1 MKEKILTI
9 INDKKYQP
17 LTTLEIG
24 NVLELTSD
32 SEIQMLQAELDNLV
46 ANDEIL
52 MNKKKTRYINLASAG
67 LYRGIITIKNQNYGF
82 IKTDDFAFD
91 FYVSKY
97 DFLKAMDKDEVLFSI
112 IKTNDSQ
119 KNNSEARVVKILN
132 RSLKY
137 VVGEL
142 KLKKDK
148 YFLELED
155 STINKRINII
165 DIGNAKPSD
174 IVRAIILKYELEYCE
189 ANVIDVVGNKS
200 DIGIDITQIAL
211 QRGFNL
217 QFPDEVL
224 YQASHLED
232 DTMIETTKRRD
243 LRDQLIVTI
252 DGIDAKDLD
261 DAVSIKQLKNGNYL
275 LGVYIADVSYFV
287 SEGSKIDKEAYN
299 RGTSVY
305 LVDRVIPMLPV
316 RLSNDLCSLNPN
328 QDKLV
333 IGCEMEVNRD
343 GKVLTSDI
351 FPGVIKTTKRLN
363 YTDCNKVL
371 NDGIKLVPD
380 YEIVYDSLVKMH
392 ELANILTEKR
402 RKRGSLDFDVPEG
415 KIIVDEK
422 GIPIDLVV
430 RDRGISERI
439 IEEFMILANETVS
452 EVINHMDLPFIYRV
466 HDKPDI
472 LKLSDLKTTAN
483 YLGYNLRT
491 THVAELQKF
500 LDNIEEKDAFLKTV
514 VLRMMAKA
522 VYSEENI
529 GHFGLASECYTHF
542 TSPIRR
548 YPDLIVHRLLRKY
561 IFNGDIDANEFT
573 SLTQKIADIAL
584 QASQRERGA
593 ADCEYAVLDM
603 KKAEYMSYFIGQT
616 FTGTISTITG
626 FGMFISLDNT
636 AEGLIRLKDLSDDY
650 YTFNQTNHVLV
661 GERTNKKYR
670 VGDRVQ
676 VKLINADKKTS
687 EIDFKIVYNK
697 DRTYQKD
704 RSKEVSERYGRT
716 KHRRAK

>member
-17 LTTLEIG
+17 LTTTELGQALALESES
-24 NVLELTSD
+24 ELST
-32 SEIQMLQAELDNLV
+32 LQKELDQLV
-46 ANDEIL
+46 INDEIL
-52 MNKKKTRYINLASAG
+52 MNKKKTRYISLASAG

-82 IKTDDFAFD
+82 IKSEEFAFD

-97 DFLKAMDKDEVLFSI
+97 DFLNAMDKDEVLFSI
-112 IKTNDSQ
+112 IKTNDPV
-119 KNNSEARVVKILN
+119 KNNSEARVIKILN

-142 KLKKDK
+142 KLKEDK

-165 DIGNAKPSD
+165 NAGKAKASD
-174 IVRAIILKYELEYCE
+174 IVRAIITKYEAEYCE
-189 ANVIDVVGNKS
+189 ADVIDIVGNKS
-200 DIGIDITQIAL
+200 DIGIDITQIAI
-211 QRGFNL
+211 QRGLSL
-217 QFPDEVL
+217 QFPEDVL

-232 DTMIETTKRRD
+232 DTVDEITKRRD
-243 LRDQLIVTI
+243 LRDKLIFTI
-252 DGIDAKDLD
+252 DGLDAKDLD
-261 DAVSIKQLKNGNYL
+261 DAVGIEQLDNGHYL
-275 LGVYIADVSYFV
+275 LGAYIADVSHFV
-287 SEGSKIDKEAYN
+287 RENSFIDKEAYQ

-333 IGCEMEVNRD
+333 IGCEMEINHE
-343 GKVLTSDI
+343 GKVITSDI

-371 NDGIKLVPD
+371 EKGLKEVPD
-380 YEIVYDSLVKMH
+380 YEVVYPSLVKMK
-392 ELANILTEKR
+392 ELSAILTAKR
-402 RKRGSLDFDVPEG
+402 RKRGALDFDVPEG
-415 KIIVDEK
+415 KIIVDEEGK
-422 GIPIDLVV
+422 PIDLVI

-439 IEEFMILANETVS
+439 IEEFMIVANEAVS
-452 EVINHMDLPFIYRV
+452 EVVNNLDLPFIYRV
-466 HDKPDI
+466 HDKPDMI
-472 LKLSDLKTTAN
+472 KLSELKVTAN
-483 YLGYNLRT
+483 YLGYQLRG

-500 LDNIEEKDAFLKTV
+500 LDSIEDEDAFLKAV
-514 VLRMMAKA
+514 VLKMMAKA

-542 TSPIRR
+542 TAPIRR

-561 IFNGDIDANEFT
+561 IFNGDIDASEFS

-584 QASQRERGA
+584 QSSERERSA
-593 ADCEYAVLDM
+593 ADCEFAVLDM
-603 KKAEYMSYFIGQT
+603 KKAEYMSYFIGQV
-616 FTGTISTITG
+616 FTGTISTITA
-626 FGMFISLDNT
+626 FGMFILLDNT

-650 YTFNQTNHVLV
+650 YIFNQANHSLV

-670 VGDRVQ
+670 IGDRVQ
-676 VKLINADKKTS
+676 VKLIKADKKTS

-697 DRTYQKD
+697 DRN
-704 RSKEVSERYGRT
+704 KEMSGKYERKKR
-716 KHRRAK
+716 RRAK

>member
-9 INDKKYQP
+9 INDKNYQP
-17 LTTLEIG
+17 LTTIELGKLLKLESES
-24 NVLELTSD
+24 ELAT
-32 SEIQMLQAELDNLV
+32 LQIELDQLV
-46 ANDEIL
+46 VHDEIL
-52 MNKKKTRYINLASAG
+52 MNKKKTRYLNLASAG
-67 LYRGIITIKNQNYGF
+67 LYRGIIIIKNENYGF
-82 IKTDDFAFD
+82 IKSEDFTFD

-97 DFLKAMDKDEVLFSI
+97 DFLKAMDRDEVLFSV
-112 IKTNDSQ
+112 IKTNKAS
-119 KNNSEARVVKILN
+119 KSNSEARVVKILN

-142 KLKKDK
+142 KSKKDR

-155 STINKRINII
+155 STINKRIVINQ
-165 DIGNAKPSD
+165 IGKAKPSD
-174 IVRAIILKYELEYCE
+174 IVRATITKYELEYCE
-189 ANVIDVVGNKS
+189 ADVLDVVGNKS
-200 DIGIDITQIAL
+200 DIGIDITQIAI

-232 DTMIETTKRRD
+232 DTIQEMTKRRD
-243 LRDQLIVTI
+243 LRNKLIVTI
-252 DGIDAKDLD
+252 DGLDAKDLD
-261 DAVSIKQLKNGNYL
+261 DAVSIEVLTNGNYL
-275 LGVYIADVSYFV
+275 LGVYIADVSHFV
-287 SEGSKIDKEAYN
+287 REGSFIDKEAYQ

-333 IGCEMEVNRD
+333 IGCEMEINQE

-351 FPGVIKTTKRLN
+351 FPGVIRTIKRLN
-363 YTDCNKVL
+363 YTDCNKLLEKGV
-371 NDGIKLVPD
+371 DEVPD
-380 YEIVYDSLVKMH
+380 YEVVQPSLVKMQ
-392 ELANILTEKR
+392 ELADILTAKR

-415 KIIVDEK
+415 KIIVDER
-422 GIPIDLVV
+422 GIPINLVV
-430 RDRGISERI
+430 RERGISERI
-439 IEEFMILANETVS
+439 IEEFMIVANETVS
-452 EVINHMDLPFIYRV
+452 EVINQMDLPFIYRI

-472 LKLSDLKTTAN
+472 LKLNDLKTTAN
-483 YLGYNLRT
+483 YLGYQLRG
-491 THVAELQKF
+491 THVSELQKF
-500 LDNIEEKDAFLKTV
+500 LDNIDDKDAFLKTV

-522 VYSEENI
+522 IYSEENI
-529 GHFGLASECYTHF
+529 GHFGLASTCYTHF

-561 IFNGDIDANEFT
+561 IFNGDIDTNEFIA
-573 SLTQKIADIAL
+573 LNNKIADIAL
-584 QASQRERGA
+584 QSSQRERSA
-593 ADCEYAVLDM
+593 ADCEFAVLDM

-616 FTGTISTITG
+616 FTGTISTITN

-636 AEGLIRLKDLSDDY
+636 AEGLIRLKDMSDDY

-687 EIDFKIVYNK
+687 EIDFKISYNK
-697 DRTYQKD
+697 DRV
-704 RSKEVSERYGRT
+704 KEVREKYGR
-716 KHRRAK
+716 KKRRR

>member
-17 LTTLEIG
+17 LTTLELG
-24 NVLELTSD
+24 QALALE
-32 SEIQMLQAELDNLV
+32 SESEFLALQKELDQLV
-46 ANDEIL
+46 IHDEIL
-52 MNKKKTRYINLASAG
+52 MNKKKTRYISLASAG
-67 LYRGIITIKNQNYGF
+67 LYHGIITIKNQNYGF
-82 IKTDDFAFD
+82 IKSEEFTFD

-97 DFLKAMDKDEVLFSI
+97 DFLKAMDKDEVLFSV
-112 IKTNDSQ
+112 IKTNNSM
-119 KNNSEARVVKILN
+119 KSNSEARVVKILN

-142 KLKKDK
+142 KLKKEK

-155 STINKRINII
+155 STINKRIDIINI
-165 DIGNAKPSD
+165 GKAKAGD
-174 IVRAIILKYELEYCE
+174 IVRTAITKYEAEYCE
-189 ANVIDVVGNKS
+189 ADVIDVVGNKS
-200 DIGIDITQIAL
+200 DIGIDITQIAI
-211 QRGFNL
+211 QRGLNL
-217 QFPDEVL
+217 QFPDDVL

-232 DTMIETTKRRD
+232 DTLDEMTKRRD
-243 LRDQLIVTI
+243 LRNKLIVTI
-252 DGIDAKDLD
+252 DGLDAKDLD
-261 DAVSIKQLKNGNYL
+261 DAVGIEQLENGNYL
-275 LGVYIADVSYFV
+275 LGVYIADVSHFV
-287 SEGSKIDKEAYN
+287 SEHSFIDKEAYH
-299 RGTSVY
+299 RGTSLY

-333 IGCEMEVNRD
+333 IGCEMEINQE
-343 GKVLTSDI
+343 GKVITSDI

-363 YTDCNKVL
+363 YTDCNRVL
-371 NDGIKLVPD
+371 EKGIQEVPD
-380 YEIVYDSLVKMH
+380 YEVVYQSLVKMK
-392 ELANILTEKR
+392 ELSTILTDKR
-402 RKRGSLDFDVPEG
+402 RTRGALDFDVPEG
-415 KIIVDEK
+415 KIIVDEQGK
-422 GIPIDLVV
+422 PIDLVV

-439 IEEFMILANETVS
+439 IEEFMIVANESVS
-452 EVINHMDLPFIYRV
+452 EVINHLDLPFIYRV
-466 HDKPDI
+466 HDKPDMI
-472 LKLSDLKTTAN
+472 KLSDLKTTAN
-483 YLGYNLRT
+483 YLGYQLRG

-500 LDNIEEKDAFLKTV
+500 LDSIEDEDAFLKTV

-561 IFNGDIDANEFT
+561 IFNGDINANEFT

-584 QASQRERGA
+584 QSSERERSA
-593 ADCEYAVLDM
+593 ADCEFAVLDM
-603 KKAEYMSYFIGQT
+603 KKAEYMSTFIGQV
-616 FTGTISTITG
+616 FTGTISTITA

-636 AEGLIRLKDLSDDY
+636 AEGLIRLKDMSDDY
-650 YTFNQTNHVLV
+650 YIFNQANHVLT

-676 VKLINADKKTS
+676 VKLVNADKKTS

-697 DRTYQKD
+697 DRGNPKD
-704 RSKEVSERYGRT
+704 RSKEMSEKYGRK